1 MITRRDCCVAA
12 LAALIAGAAV
22 ALAQSP
28 AKPIMHSAVFDWE
41 KMKVET
47 TKPGEHRAVFNA
59 PVATLDRLECHIT
72 TLNPGEQPHD
82 PHQHAEEEML
92 FIKEGTLDVMQNG
105 EYHRVGPGS
114 VVFNG
119 SNELHGFRNV
129 GETKATY
136 WVLKW
141 FTPKSAK

>member
-1 MITRRDCCVAA
+1 MITRRDCFVAA
-12 LAALIAGAAV
+12 LAALIAGGAV
-22 ALAQSP
+22 AWAQSP
-28 AKPIMHSAVFDWE
+28 VKPIMHSSVFDWE

-47 TKPGEHRAVFNA
+47 TKVGERRAVFDS
-59 PVATLDRLECHIT
+59 PVVTLDRLECHIT

-92 FIKEGTLDVMQNG
+92 FLKEGTLDVMQNG
-105 EYHRVGPGS
+105 EHQRIGPGS
-114 VVFNG
+114 VVFNA

-141 FTPKSAK
+141 YSPKPAK

>member
-1 MITRRDCCVAA
+1 MMTRRDLLVAA
-12 LAALIAGAAV
+12 FAASIAGGV
-22 ALAQSP
+22 VSWAQSP
-28 AKPIMHSAVFDWE
+28 AKSDHALHRVRLGKNESRNHQAGERRRVFDS
-41 KMKVET
+41 
-47 TKPGEHRAVFNA
+47 

-82 PHQHAEEEML
+82 PHQHPEEEML
-92 FIKEGTLDVMQNG
+92 FVKEGTLDIMQNG
-105 EYHRVGPGS
+105 DHHRVGPGS
-114 VVFNG
+114 VVFNA

-141 FTPKSAK
+141 YSPKSK